1 MTSKDYGQLIVK
13 RKWLALIVGL
23 LFTVFWIGGLSGLSM
38 NPDNRIFF
46 SKDNPQLLALE
57 TLEKTYSRDD
67 NVYLVLAAS
76 SISTSLSIVYCG
88 FIDQA

>member
-1 MTSKDYGQLIVK
+1 MIELKGLYVIINANLLLKGDSMTAQDYGKIIVK
-13 RKWLALIVGL
+13 RKWLALLVGL

-57 TLEKTYSRDD
+57 TLGCKS
-67 NVYLVLAAS
+67 NV
-76 SISTSLSIVYCG
+76 LS
-88 FIDQA
+88 